1 MRKIVDR
8 SALIALTLLIA
19 AGTVRA
25 EGYTQTNLVSDI
37 PGMAQQTNP
46 NLINPWGISFSKTSP
61 FWISDQAA
69 GNPAAGAKGVGT
81 TTVYSVPSATG
92 GLTSSNALLTVTIP
106 NLGGAA
112 PSDNNGP
119 TGQVNTNAPGITTG
133 SSDFLLPNS
142 GPKAAFIFANLDGS
156 ISAWAGGAAS
166 TIIPTATVSGA
177 SFTGLGI
184 GNSGGA
190 AFIYA
195 ADQNSGN
202 VYKFDSTWTL
212 KGPPLTDPNLPAGF
226 TAFNVQNLNGVLYV
240 TYAIPNHPLNGIV
253 DEFSTDG
260 TFIKRLIDDSTSAN
274 PHLQTPWGLAF
285 APTGWGPLGG
295 DLLVGNNDGDGTI
308 NAYKVVNNVATWDGQ
323 LMLGNGTAFHQDELW
338 GLTFGNGA
346 SAGSMD
352 ILYFAAGL
360 PNAADGLFGALS
372 IPEPSTAVL
381 GLMAMGTLAVGR
393 TWRNRR
399 RPARPRSDRP
409 RPAG

>member
-1 MRKIVDR
+1 MRKIVVC
-8 SALIALTLLIA
+8 SALIALTLLIG

-25 EGYTQTNLVSDI
+25 EGYIQTNLVSDI

-46 NLINPWGISFSKTSP
+46 NLINPWGISFSTTSP

-69 GNPAAGAKGVGT
+69 GDPAAGAKGVAT

-92 GLTSSNALLTVTIP
+92 GLTSSNAVLTVTIP
-106 NLGGAA
+106 NQGGAA
-112 PSDNNGP
+112 PSDANGP
-119 TGQVNTNAPGITTG
+119 TGQVNTSAPGITTG

-142 GPKAAFIFANLDGS
+142 GPKAAFIFANMDGS
-156 ISAWAGGAAS
+156 ISAWGGGSAS
-166 TIIPTATVSGA
+166 TIIPSTVIAGA
-177 SFTGLGI
+177 SFTGLAI

-212 KGPPLTDPNLPAGF
+212 KGTLTDLSLPAGF

-240 TYAIPNHPLNGIV
+240 TYAIPGHPLNGIV

-260 TFIKRLIDDSTSAN
+260 TFIKRLIDDSSGAN

-285 APTGWGPLGG
+285 APTGWGALGG

-308 NAYKVVNNVATWDGQ
+308 NAYKVVNNVATWAGQ

-338 GLTFGNGA
+338 ALTFGNGA
-346 SAGSMD
+346 SAGSKD
-352 ILYFAAGL
+352 ILYFDAGL
-360 PNAADGLFGALS
+360 PGATDGLFGALS

-381 GLMAMGTLAVGR
+381 GLMAMGTLVVGR

-399 RPARPRSDRP
+399 RPARF
-409 RPAG
+409 